1 MGKAKPVVVG
11 DTVFV
16 IDTDNFTIKER
27 VVEGIPNEEAI
38 QIDGPRHSRI
48 YVGADRWARTL
59 AEAQYRAIE
68 SINQRL
74 AELDTQQ
81 TALKALKARYSK

>member
-1 MGKAKPVVVG
+1 MGKVKPVIVG

-16 IDTDNFTIKER
+16 IDALTFTIKEC
-27 VVEGIPNEEAI
+27 VVEAIPNEEAI
-38 QIDGPRHSRI
+38 QIDGPQHSRRYI
-48 YVGADRWARTL
+48 GADRWARTL